1 MIYLCW
7 ICSPPVVY
15 LSIHLHHSD
24 ILLQRPFINQYV
36 HGYFNLS
43 DTYTSVNK
51 WTSSERVWRGLPTRV
66 WVDGHYLLYEV
77 LLVPPVSECRN
88 FLQKCMKRAYV
99 DVLRSRLLAAAA
111 AAVCS
116 AVSEP
121 RVRRLSPKSS
131 ASEHVRGLERFSSSP
146 TDMERFDFLV
156 NSRLLPPAG
165 TADGSAS
172 PARAAVNF
180 GAIV

>member
-1 MIYLCW
+1 MNLVRA
-7 ICSPPVVY
+7 SVV
-15 LSIHLHHSD
+15 
-24 ILLQRPFINQYV
+24 
-36 HGYFNLS
+36 
-43 DTYTSVNK
+43 
-51 WTSSERVWRGLPTRV
+51 RVA
-66 WVDGHYLLYEV
+66 YLLYEV

-99 DVLRSRLLAAAA
+99 DVLRSRLLAAA

-156 NSRLLPPAG
+156 NSRLLPPAAG
-165 TADGSAS
+165 TADGSTS
-172 PARAAVNF
+172 PARAAANF